1 MKKNPE
7 RIPKYRRQNRPDS
20 ADAAFVELNGLRHY
34 LGPYDSAES
43 REAYHRL
50 LAEWTASRGQ
60 LPTGRSE
67 IAISELIIR
76 FYRHAQAHYR
86 RPDGSPTSEIANF
99 KLALR
104 PLRKLYGRSR
114 VSDFGP
120 RSLKAVRQ
128 EMIDRGW
135 SRRYIN
141 HHIGR
146 IKRMFK
152 WAVAEELV
160 DPSVCHGLQAVEG
173 LALGRTDAP
182 EGPGVKPVPGA
193 YVEAIRPHVSRQ
205 VWALIELQRLTAA
218 RPGELVIMRPID
230 IDMMGR
236 VWTYN
241 PQTHKN
247 SYRSQQRTIYMGP
260 RAQEVVG
267 PFLSGRPVEAFM
279 FSPAEAEVER
289 RAAIH
294 ASRET
299 PLSCGN
305 RPGTNCKRRP
315 SKQPGDC
322 YTTDSYRRA
331 IIYGCDRAFPPP
343 DDIRDDPAVVKQWRK
358 EHRWHPH
365 QLRHSAATMIRKEFG
380 LEAAQL
386 LLGHVHADVTQVYAE
401 VNHTKALEVAE
412 KIG

>member
-1 MKKNPE
+1 MKKNPDKT
-7 RIPKYRRQNRPDS
+7 PNYRRQKRPSSTDV
-20 ADAAFVELNGLRHY
+20 AFVALNGSRHY
-34 LGPYDSAES
+34 LGPYDAAES

-60 LPTGRSE
+60 LPISRSE
-67 IAISELIIR
+67 IAISELIVR
-76 FYRHAQAHYR
+76 FYRHAQYHYR

-104 PLRKLYGRSR
+104 PLRKLYGRSQ
-114 VSDFGP
+114 VSEFGP

-160 DPSVCHGLQAVEG
+160 DPSIYHGLQAVAG

-182 EGPGVKPVPGA
+182 EGPGVKPVPEA
-193 YVEAIRPHVSRQ
+193 YVEAIRPRVSRQ
-205 VWALIELQRLTAA
+205 VWAMIQLQRLTAA

-230 IDMMGR
+230 LDTTGR
-236 VWTYN
+236 VWLYT

-247 SYRSQQRTIYMGP
+247 AYRSQRRTIYMGP
-260 RAQEVVG
+260 RAQEIVR

-289 RAAIH
+289 RAAMH

-305 RPGTNCKRRP
+305 RPGTNYRRKP
-315 SKQPGDC
+315 RKQPGEC

-331 IIYGCDRAFPPP
+331 ISYGCDRAFPPP
-343 DDIRDDPAVVKQWRK
+343 DDICHDPAAVKLWRK
-358 EHRWHPH
+358 ERRWHPH
-365 QLRHSAATMIRKEFG
+365 QLRHSAATMLRKEFG

-386 LLGHVHADVTQVYAE
+386 LLGHARADVTQIYAE